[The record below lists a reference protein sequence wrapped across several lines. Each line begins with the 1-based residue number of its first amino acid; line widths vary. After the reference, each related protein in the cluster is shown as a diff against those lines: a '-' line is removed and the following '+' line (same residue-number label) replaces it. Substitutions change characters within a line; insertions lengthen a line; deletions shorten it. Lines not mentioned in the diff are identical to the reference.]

1 MQPLHPDDSR
11 LTAYV
16 LGELAPED
24 AAAIERAA
32 AADTGLRT
40 KIQEITDVQDFL
52 TGRLAASADP
62 RLPRQRENIRRN
74 PQQTKSRR
82 FASLQIWIIP
92 AAAVVVLALATLIL
106 TRMPADK
113 PLAAAGRHQELLEP
127 APVLPPAAVLPP
139 APAAWFLPEN
149 AAGSL
154 PLDLPVTSERSSL
167 TEISKSIREDGLL
180 PPHHSVRLEEILNN
194 FSVRL
199 NGVTAIARDGA
210 LREAWDIAAL
220 PQVECLSFGIMDFV
234 SSHYGAIPASAMRT
248 PGQFSHPLVVR
259 AKLEMVAAC
268 HAHGK
273 VASHNVTTEIKDS
286 AVVANDAQRAGAEFG
301 FTRMWSIHPDQI
313 KPIIKAFTPRLSEV
327 NEATNILQEAM
338 AANWGPIAQH
348 GRLHDRAS
356 YRYYWTVLQRAKLA
370 GLALPESAA
379 AIVNQT
385 EIH

>member
-1 MQPLHPDDSR
+1 MHPSEVLFQGTRQPLLLPACDHYCGSEKLMR
-11 LTAYV
+11 KSMALQQE
-16 LGELAPED
+16 LGPVFDITFDCED
-24 AAAIERAA
+24 
-32 AADTGLRT
+32 G
-40 KIQEITDVQDFL
+40 
-52 TGRLAASADP
+52 
-62 RLPRQRENIRRN
+62 
-74 PQQTKSRR
+74 
-82 FASLQIWIIP
+82 
-92 AAAVVVLALATLIL
+92 
-106 TRMPADK
+106 
-113 PLAAAGRHQELLEP
+113 AAAGNEAAHAQLVASLVNGDDNRYGRIGVRLHDLASPHFEQDVAAIVGAAAQRL
-127 APVLPPAAVLPP
+127 AYVVLPKPDGIADVRRALESINRVAVPAGRP
-139 APAAWFLPEN
+139 A
-149 AAGSL
+149 
-154 PLDLPVTSERSSL
+154 LPVHVLIET
-167 TEISKSIREDGLL
+167 
-180 PPHHSVRLEEILNN
+180 H
-194 FSVRL
+194 
-199 NGVTAIARDGA
+199 GA
-210 LREAWDIAAL
+210 LRDAWEIAAL

-234 SSHYGAIPASAMRT
+234 SSHFGAIPASAMRT

-286 AVVANDAQRAGAEFG
+286 AIVANDAQRAAAEFG

-313 KPIIKAFTPRLSEV
+313 KPIVKAFTPRLSEV

-379 AIVNQT
+379 AIVNPT